1 MAALQFAPYAIQGA
15 EYVGSGLVHGAAS
28 VAEGVGMM
36 THGSDAVHK
45 YSEMSSE
52 ERERCDQLAYQVP
65 GVIEMRKAAAGGP
78 EYRELRLDGTGDD
91 AQWMPVIQQD
101 AAVGGWH
108 PAVNFLQMNFD
119 PPMTG
124 VIRADSGST
133 FLAYAPS
140 DSQSPAEQDQL
151 VSLTMNFGEPIGT
164 FTWNGRVY
172 QFEVTIALPCYPASS
187 PQTAASK

>member
-1 MAALQFAPYAIQGA
+1 MAALQFALQGA

-36 THGSDAVHK
+36 THDPNSVHK